1 MDGFNPPETDM
12 KAFKTL
18 TFSTLLALA
27 ASPALADKSAGEKVD
42 DSLIQGNV
50 KTKIMAED
58 FGEGAGVNLETRK
71 GVVQLGGFI
80 DDAET
85 GKKLAEVAAAVD
97 GVKSVDNQLH
107 AKRGERSAGRAIDDG
122 VATTRVK
129 SAIASADFGDGVAI
143 NVDTYNGVV
152 LLTGFANTKESK
164 QWAGDLAAADKNVD
178 DVINGI
184 SVMD

>member
-1 MDGFNPPETDM
+1 MHAI
-12 KAFKTL
+12 KVLTL
-18 TFSTLLALA
+18 SFVLA
-27 ASPALADKSAGEKVD
+27 AAAGPAMADKTAGEMVD

-58 FGEGAGVNLETRK
+58 FGEGASVNLETRK

-80 DDAET
+80 DDVET

-107 AKRGERSAGRAIDDG
+107 AKRGDRSAGRAIDDG

-152 LLTGFANTKESK
+152 LLTGFADTPESK
-164 QWAGDLAAADKNVD
+164 KRAGELAAADGNVD

-184 SVMD
+184 YVMD

>member
-1 MDGFNPPETDM
+1 MHVI
-12 KAFKTL
+12 KTL
-18 TFSTLLALA
+18 TFSFVLA
-27 ASPALADKSAGEKVD
+27 AVAGPALADKTAGEMVD

-58 FGEGAGVNLETRK
+58 FGEGASVNLETRK

-80 DDAET
+80 DDVET

-107 AKRGERSAGRAIDDG
+107 AKRGDRSAGRAIDDG

-129 SAIASADFGDGVAI
+129 SAIASANFGDGVAI

-152 LLTGFANTKESK
+152 LLTGFADNKESK
-164 QWAGDLAAADKNVD
+164 KRAGELAAADGNVD

-184 SVMD
+184 YVMD

>member
-1 MDGFNPPETDM
+1 MHVI
-12 KAFKTL
+12 KSLTL
-18 TFSTLLALA
+18 SFVLA
-27 ASPALADKSAGEKVD
+27 AAAGPAMADKTAGEMVD

-58 FGEGAGVNLETRK
+58 FGEGASVNLETRK

-80 DDAET
+80 DDVET

-107 AKRGERSAGRAIDDG
+107 AKRGDRSAGRAIDDG

-152 LLTGFANTKESK
+152 LLTGFADTPESK
-164 QWAGDLAAADKNVD
+164 KRAGELAAADGNVD

-184 SVMD
+184 YVMD

>member
-1 MDGFNPPETDM
+1 M
-12 KAFKTL
+12 KAFKIL
-18 TFSTLLALA
+18 TFSTLLAA
-27 ASPALADKSAGEKVD
+27 FAGPVLADKTAGEMVD
-42 DSLIQGNV
+42 DSLVQSNV
-50 KTKIMAED
+50 KAKIMAED

-80 DDAET
+80 DDVET
-85 GKKLAEVAAAVD
+85 GKKLAAVAAAVE

-143 NVDTYNGVV
+143 NVDTWNGVV
-152 LLTGFANTKESK
+152 LLTGFADNKDSK
-164 QWAGDLAAADKNVD
+164 KRAGELAAADGNVE

-184 SVMD
+184 YVMD